1 MWALTYSLAVEQP
14 RSAPAFERAS
24 APAARRELVAVALVL
39 ASLIVPFGLGAM
51 RGVLPHDV
59 PLEPRL
65 AWVVG
70 LASSLA
76 IAAWIA
82 LRQGLGQG
90 EGSRRLAPALS
101 IVVPLLHLVRPG
113 ASPLAALDATLFLFT
128 AVGVIAYVQWCVL
141 ARRAAATRAR
151 TFVLVS
157 ALAAVHGIIALVGLG
172 LVSCVVVPTIVRL
185 PHPTPALEG
194 DERAIEI
201 ASDDGIVLRA
211 TYFPGQPG
219 SPGVVLAHGRGDGR
233 DRMLGWARDRNARG
247 AHVIA
252 YDSRGHAASDGA
264 IVTFADREPRDVV
277 RVLDALCELSGVPAS
292 SVAVM
297 GVSMGGG
304 AVLGALDTLDRRG
317 VRRAVLF
324 APASDYDAVVGA
336 FMPPWP
342 LRAPSRAIVNVVSRA
357 MGFVPPFDQIPRD
370 ALRDAPNVEVL
381 VFHPRADRTIPLAL
395 SERIVAE
402 HPRVRLR
409 VVERGGH
416 DGFESALREDLIE
429 RAAILAA
436 LGLTHD

>member
-1 MWALTYSLAVEQP
+1 MRALPYSLAVDERLP
-14 RSAPAFERAS
+14 APPVERSSRPAS
-24 APAARRELVAVALVL
+24 RRELVAVALVL
-39 ASLIVPFGLGAM
+39 ASLIIPFGLGAM
-51 RGVLPHDV
+51 LGVLPDDV

-82 LRQGLGQG
+82 LRQG
-90 EGSRRLAPALS
+90 EGSRRLAPALAL
-101 IVVPLLHLVRPG
+101 VVPLAHLARPG

-128 AVGVIAYVQWCVL
+128 AFGVIARVQWCAV
-141 ARRAAATRAR
+141 ARRAEVPRAH
-151 TFVLVS
+151 TSVVVAS
-157 ALAAVHGIIALVGLG
+157 LAVVHAVVALVGLG

-194 DERAIEI
+194 DERTIEI
-201 ASDDGIVLRA
+201 ASDDGVVLRA
-211 TYFPGQPG
+211 TYFPGEPG

-233 DRMLGWARDRNARG
+233 DRMLGWARDLNARG

-264 IVTFADREPRDVV
+264 VVTFADREPRDVV
-277 RVLDALCELSGVPAS
+277 RVLEALGELSGVPTS
-292 SVAVM
+292 SIAVM

-324 APASDYDAVVGA
+324 APASDYDALVGA
-336 FMPPWP
+336 FMLPWP
-342 LRAPSRAIVNVVSRA
+342 LRTPSRAIVIAVSRA
-357 MGFVPPFDQIPRD
+357 MGFVPPFDQVPRD

-409 VVERGGH
+409 IVERGGH
-416 DGFESALREDLIE
+416 DGFESALREDPSE